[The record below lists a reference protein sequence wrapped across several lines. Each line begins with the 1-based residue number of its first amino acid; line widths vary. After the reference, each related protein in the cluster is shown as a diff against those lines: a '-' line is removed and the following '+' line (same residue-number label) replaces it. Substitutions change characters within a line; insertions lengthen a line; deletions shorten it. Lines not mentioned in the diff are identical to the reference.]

1 MAMPDDLDPA
11 RLPSEWHE
19 LVTEV
24 LAGGDV
30 GELCV
35 AHEVGYVEVVELAW
49 SHYCACHMEP
59 RPVRVIVTLAGG
71 WVRNSTPTYGGQ
83 ARRPALDRRRVA
95 GLDGGSDDQ

>member
-71 WVRNSTPTYGGQ
+71 WVRGSTVTYGGI
-83 ARRPALDRRRVA
+83 ARRDPLNRREIA
-95 GLDGGSDDQ
+95 KLDGSAED

>member
-59 RPVRVIVTLAGG
+59 RPVRVIVTRSDCWTAG
-71 WVRNSTPTYGGQ
+71 STVTYGGI
-83 ARRPALDRRRVA
+83 ARRDPLNRREIA
-95 GLDGGSDDQ
+95 KLDGSAEE